1 MLKINMK
8 YRKGTL
14 IIEIIGYL
22 NKFTSFKLK
31 DYLVPIIL
39 KHEIKKVVYDTTKL
53 KGIDK
58 YGLKVLKEGVYAVK
72 VIAGKIYYSKESK
85 ILKLIEG

>member
-14 IIEIIGYL
+14 IVEIIGYL
-22 NKFTSFKLK
+22 NRFTSFKLK
-31 DYLVPIIL
+31 NYLVPIIL
-39 KHEIKKVVYDTTKL
+39 KHEIKNVVYDTKKL
-53 KGIDK
+53 LGIDK
-58 YGLKVLKEGVYAVK
+58 YGLKVLRDGIKAVK
-72 VIAGKIYYSKESK
+72 GISGKVYYAKNSK

>member
-14 IIEIIGYL
+14 IVEIIGYL

-31 DYLVPIIL
+31 SYLVPIIL
-39 KHEIKKVVYDTTKL
+39 KHEIKKIIYDTKNL
-53 KGIDK
+53 MGIDK
-58 YGLKVLKEGVYAVK
+58 YGLKVLREGVVAVK
-72 VIAGKIYYSKESK
+72 SISGNIYYTKDSK

>member
-14 IIEIIGYL
+14 IVEIVGYL

-39 KHEIKKVVYDTTKL
+39 KHEIKKIVYDTKDL
-53 KGIDK
+53 LGIDK
-58 YGLKVLKEGVYAVK
+58 YGLKVLCDGVKAVK
-72 VIAGKIYYSKESK
+72 SVSGKVYYAKKSK

>member
-1 MLKINMK
+1 MLKIDML

-14 IIEIIGYL
+14 IIEIEGYL
-22 NKFTSFKLK
+22 NKFTSKKLS
-31 DYLVPIIL
+31 DYLVPVIL
-39 KHEIKKVVYDTTKL
+39 KHEIKNIIYDTNKL

-58 YGLKVLKEGVYAVK
+58 FGLKVLHEGLKAVK
-72 VIAGKIYYSKESK
+72 SINGIISYTKDSK

>member
-14 IIEIIGYL
+14 IVEIIGYL
-22 NKFTSFKLK
+22 NRFTSFKLK
-31 DYLVPIIL
+31 SCLVPIIL
-39 KHEIKKVVYDTTKL
+39 KHEIRNVVYDTKNL
-53 KGIDK
+53 KEIDK
-58 YGLKVLKEGVYAVK
+58 YGLKVLREGVVAVNS
-72 VIAGKIYYSKESK
+72 ISGNIYYAKDSK